1 MQCTI
6 QHCVTCFEA
15 LISAFNNEV
24 PILNPLESDSNVIS
38 VPMFVTLKKNTG
50 DGKKPSVLRGCIGT
64 LTPRPLS
71 ELRIFAIKSAFEDRR
86 FSPLEKHELQFCEIT
101 VSLLVKYEPGKDYL
115 DWDIS
120 IHGIIIEFEIDS
132 KSYKSTFLPGVVLE
146 MNWNKQTSIDKLIVK
161 SGFNGLISK
170 SLYNS
175 IRLTRYQSSKQTL
188 SYAEFMSRKKS
199 I

>member
-15 LISAFNNEV
+15 LISAFNNED
-24 PILNPLESDSNVIS
+24 PILKPLENDSNVIS

-50 DGKKPSVLRGCIGT
+50 DGKISVLRGCIGS
-64 LTPRPLS
+64 LTPRPIS
-71 ELRIFAIKSAFEDRR
+71 DIGIFAMKSAFEDKR
-86 FSPLEKHELQFCEIT
+86 FLPLEKHELQFCEIS

-132 KSYKSTFLPGVVLE
+132 KSYRSTFLPGVVLE

-161 SGFNGLISK
+161 SGFNGLISN

-188 SYAEFMSRKKS
+188 SYTEFLSMKKS